1 MSPNNA
7 RLLVVDDSKSI
18 RQIVR
23 DLMNTIGFVR
33 IDEAPDGLAAL
44 DLFQANLYDVVLTDW
59 NMPFVS
65 GMELLKAIRQ
75 GPLRPHTPV
84 VLFTG
89 EVTPRRVVEAMESG
103 ANGFVTKPF
112 VTATLCDKV
121 LRIVASLSPV
131 TDFVP
136 VPRPS
141 RPPPRP
147 RA

>member
-1 MSPNNA
+1 MSPNHA
-7 RLLVVDDSKSI
+7 RLLVVDDSKPI
-18 RQIVR
+18 RQIVC
-23 DLMNTIGFVR
+23 DLMNSIGFVN

-44 DLFQANLYDVVLTDW
+44 DLFQSNPYDVVLTDW

-75 GPLRPHTPV
+75 GPVRPNTAV

-89 EVTPRRVVEAMESG
+89 EVSPRRVVEAMESG
-103 ANGFVTKPF
+103 ATGFVTKPF
-112 VTATLCDKV
+112 VSATLCDKV
-121 LRIVASLSPV
+121 LRIVASLPPV
-131 TDFVP
+131 TDFIP